1 MDGAGARKL
10 LFIYL
15 FAGEKM
21 TCHFNL
27 NMFIFFIK
35 SPAFLTSFNKFMI

>member
-27 NMFIFFIK
+27 NMFIFFYQI
-35 SPAFLTSFNKFMI
+35 SRISHVF